1 MLEMCFFC
9 NHQWES
15 RYRHE
20 RRCPKCKRQDWH
32 VAFYGAVA
40 MQRAFCPI
48 CHNWTLVVDGRTSCC
63 GTRLETQEELP
74 QHRETEARSGRRLPS
89 HRDQALIL
97 SAQDNKCYYCESEF
111 DETNNPVT
119 WDHVVPFSY
128 SGNNHRD
135 NIVAACQIC
144 NGVKQDKVLADEV
157 HYDARML
164 RRMAKMLRKKSFG

>member
-97 SAQDNKCYYCESEF
+97 SAQGNKCYYCEAEF
-111 DETNNPVT
+111 DETDNRVT

-135 NIVAACQIC
+135 NFVAACKFC
-144 NGVKQDKVLADEV
+144 NAKKTDELGDLQNKFTPKELRLLARA
-157 HYDARML
+157 ARRGKL
-164 RRMAKMLRKKSFG
+164 